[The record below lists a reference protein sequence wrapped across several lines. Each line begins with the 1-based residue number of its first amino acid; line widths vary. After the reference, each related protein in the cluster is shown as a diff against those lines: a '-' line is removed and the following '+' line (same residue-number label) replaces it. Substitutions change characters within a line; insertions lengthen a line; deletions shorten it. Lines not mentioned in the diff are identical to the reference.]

1 MFHKSNQIPNKD
13 NFFKPQNKVAINN
26 FRNINKIEPFSCK
39 NKCESYKTKENTE
52 NVVITENP
60 DKNSNNFMI
69 LNLINGIDDG
79 EMNENE
85 ESDTEE
91 EKVIVVPMKMDTLST
106 MFVGSISIIA
116 LYGVYRAIIKSK

>member
-26 FRNINKIEPFSCK
+26 FRNINKIESFSCK
-39 NKCESYKTKENTE
+39 NNCESYKMKENTE

-60 DKNSNNFMI
+60 DMNSNNFMI
-69 LNLINGIDDG
+69 LNLINGVD
-79 EMNENE
+79 E
-85 ESDTEE
+85 ESNKDEENDTEE
-91 EKVIVVPMKMDTLST
+91 NKVIVVPMKMDTLST
-106 MFVGSISIIA
+106 VFVGSISIIA

>member
-60 DKNSNNFMI
+60 DMNSNNFMI
-69 LNLINGIDDG
+69 LNLINGVD
-79 EMNENE
+79 E
-85 ESDTEE
+85 ESNKDEENDTEE

>member
-1 MFHKSNQIPNKD
+1 
-13 NFFKPQNKVAINN
+13 
-26 FRNINKIEPFSCK
+26 
-39 NKCESYKTKENTE
+39 
-52 NVVITENP
+52 
-60 DKNSNNFMI
+60 MI